1 MKILIS
7 DPIAPEGVEVLKAA
21 GFDVVE
27 KPDIGH
33 EDLVKEIGEYDAIIV
48 RSRTKVRSDVLA
60 NAQKL
65 KVIGRAGIG
74 LDNIDLDVAREK
86 GIKVLNTPGATSV
99 SVAELALGLMFA
111 LARHIPQASAST
123 TSGRWE
129 KKKFKGNELFGK
141 TLGII
146 GVGRIGTEVAKRAKA
161 LGMKVLGYDPYVQSS
176 EYAEMVD
183 LDRLLSEADIITL
196 HLPKT
201 DETAHMIGKAEFEK
215 MKDGVWLVNCARG
228 GIVDEDALYEAL
240 KSGKVD
246 RAAIDVFEK
255 EPPEGT
261 RLFEFERVIATPHI
275 GAQAAEGQKRA
286 GIEIAEKV
294 RDALKGL

>member
-7 DPIAPEGVEVLKAA
+7 DPIAKEGVEVLKSS
-21 GFDVVE
+21 GFEVLE
-27 KPDIGH
+27 RPDISH
-33 EDLVKEIGEYDAIIV
+33 EELVNEIADYDAIIV
-48 RSRTKVRSDVLA
+48 RSRTKVRKDVLD
-60 NAQKL
+60 NAKNL

-74 LDNIDLDVAREK
+74 LDNIDVDVAREK
-86 GIKVLNTPGATSV
+86 GIKVLNTPGATSI

-123 TSGRWE
+123 TQRKWE
-129 KKKFKGNELFGK
+129 KKRFKGNELFGK

-161 LGMKVLGYDPYVQSS
+161 LGMKILGYDPYVKGS
-176 EYAEMVD
+176 EYAELAG
-183 LDRLLSEADIITL
+183 LDRVLAESDIITL

-201 DETAHMIGKAEFEK
+201 EETTHMIGKTEFEK

-228 GIVDEDALYEAL
+228 GIVDEAALYEAL
-240 KSGKVD
+240 KSGKVE

-261 RLFEFERVIATPHI
+261 NLFEFDTVIATPHI

-294 RDALKGL
+294 RDALKGV